1 MMQQAFTQTEEEAV
15 YEKIMLT
22 HDGSEL
28 ASEAIRHASTLAKA
42 TGSEIVV
49 LQVVDSV
56 SQLMAQM
63 STGTIEPMPAGP
75 MTAEIAEESVTG
87 QRQLAE
93 ENLGHVRKALQ
104 DQGVEKISLV
114 VVEGRPQDAIV
125 QAVKELGVDMV
136 IMSTHGRSGL
146 GRAVMGSVTDHVVR
160 NTPHAAVLV
169 VHLD

>member
-1 MMQQAFTQTEEEAV
+1 V

-28 ASEAIRHASTLAKA
+28 ASQAIRHASTIANA
-42 TGSEIVV
+42 TGAEVVV

-75 MTAEIAEESVTG
+75 MTAEIAEESVAG

-93 ENLGHVRKALQ
+93 QNLGHVRAALEAE
-104 DQGVEKISLV
+104 GVEKISLA

-125 QAVKELGVDMV
+125 AAVEELGVDMV
-136 IMSTHGRSGL
+136 IMSTNGRSGI
-146 GRAVMGSVTDHVVR
+146 GRALMGSVTDHVVR
-160 NTPHAAVLV
+160 HTPHAAVLV